1 MHIAYPILIEKTII
15 ALKNKRK
22 LNKNIIYFYFV
33 KFQKVC
39 N

>member
-1 MHIAYPILIEKTII
+1 MHVACPILIEKTII

-22 LNKNIIYFYFV
+22 LIIYIYFV
-33 KFQKVC
+33 KFQKIC